1 MKIFDNGNWVTKVEE
16 DVKDQFMTQID
27 SSILTSID
35 ENF

>member
-1 MKIFDNGNWVTKVEE
+1 MKVFDNGNWVTKVEE